1 MRFPIGLCTAL
12 PALTATAPAFG
23 AGLTV
28 TNTVFAQQRSTA
40 PDGTTKIA
48 LTPATRVTP
57 GDRVVYQLAY
67 RNGGAQPIEGLTLN
81 NPLPQELT
89 YRGPAQGS
97 PAPEVSV
104 DGQNYGPLAALKVR
118 GSDGGWHAARAED
131 VTHVRWRIANALP
144 AGSTGKVAFEAVLK

>member
-1 MRFPIGLCTAL
+1 MRFPIGLCTAVA
-12 PALTATAPAFG
+12 ALTAAPAFG

-40 PDGTTKIA
+40 PDGTTRIA

-81 NPLPQELT
+81 NPLPDALA

-104 DGQNYGPLAALKVR
+104 DGKTYGPLATLKVR
-118 GSDGGWHAARAED
+118 GADGAWHAARPED

-144 AGSTGKVAFEAVLK
+144 AGAAGKVAFEAVLK